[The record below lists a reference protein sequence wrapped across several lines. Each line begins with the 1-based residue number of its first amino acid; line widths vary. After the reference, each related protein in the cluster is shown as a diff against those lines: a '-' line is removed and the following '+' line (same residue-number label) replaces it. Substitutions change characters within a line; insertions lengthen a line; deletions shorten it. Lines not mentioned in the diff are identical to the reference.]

1 MNIQKM
7 LASLPFFSKQPLE
20 TQQNSAKVDQ
30 KIDAKVEQPRVDMS
44 NDKRVE
50 EAELQAKEVLVRA
63 KEEAVRVKEEAVRLM
78 ERAEMELQKTKREF
92 QENERKIQQR
102 ESELNKIKQ
111 DLEAKEK
118 GIEAERT
125 EVKARKDEILE
136 KLEKVA
142 KLNQSEAKELI
153 LNGWEEKLKSDVAKR
168 IRQAEEK
175 IKEESEK
182 KSQDILLEA
191 MRHGATDYVAEY
203 TLSTI
208 ALPDDAIKGK
218 IIGKEG
224 RNIRAFELATGVDVD
239 LEEEGTIRISSFD
252 AYKREVAKVA
262 LERLIKD
269 GRVQPV
275 RIEEIVEQTR
285 RDVDKIV
292 HQAGED
298 LVHRVGVYDLPKEL
312 VWMLGKFK
320 FRFSYGQNLLLH
332 TLEETKIGIAIA
344 HEVKA
349 DVMTVKLGCLFHDI
363 GKVVEDK
370 EGSHVDLGVELLKK
384 HNMPAAVIH
393 CVAASH
399 EDIPLETAEAVIV
412 YIADGISG
420 GRPGARHED
429 FEQYLKRIRDL
440 EEIAMQSK
448 GVREAYAL
456 QAGRE
461 LRVIVRPDDISEDE
475 AVVLSEKI
483 KEDINEKFPVFP
495 GQVTI
500 TVIRETRAIATSH
513 S

>member
-1 MNIQKM
+1 M
-7 LASLPFFSKQPLE
+7 LASLPFLSKQQPA
-20 TQQNSAKVDQ
+20 TQTPIEKAEQKPQ
-30 KIDAKVEQPRVDMS
+30 PKIDPRLEH
-44 NDKRVE
+44 RVE
-50 EAELQAKEVLVRA
+50 EAELQAKEVLIKA
-63 KEEAVRVKEEAVRLM
+63 KEEAVRLKEEA
-78 ERAEMELQKTKREF
+78 ERELQRSKRELH
-92 QENERKIQQR
+92 ENERKIQQR
-102 ESELNKIKQ
+102 ESELNRLKQ
-111 DLEAKEK
+111 ELENKEK
-118 GIEAERT
+118 AVEAERS
-125 EVKARKDEILE
+125 ELKARKDEILE
-136 KLEKVA
+136 KLEKVS
-142 KLNQSEAKELI
+142 KLNQQEAKELI
-153 LNGWEEKLKSDVAKR
+153 LKGWEEKLKPEIAKR
-168 IRQAEEK
+168 IRQAEDK
-175 IKEESEK
+175 IKTESEK

-208 ALPDDAIKGK
+208 ALPDDGIKGK

-239 LEEEGTIRISSFD
+239 LEEEGAIRISSFD

-275 RIEEIVEQTR
+275 RIEEIVNQTR
-285 RDVDKIV
+285 RDIDKIV

-332 TLEETKIGIAIA
+332 TLEETKIGIALA
-344 HEVKA
+344 HELKA

-363 GKVVEDK
+363 GKVVEGK

-384 HNMPAAVIH
+384 YNMPAGAIH

-399 EDIPLETAEAVIV
+399 EDIPFESAEAVIV

-429 FEQYLKRIRDL
+429 FEQYLKRIKDL
-440 EEIAMQSK
+440 EDIATTHK

-461 LRVIVRPDDISEDE
+461 LRVIVRPDDITEDE

-483 KEDINEKFPVFP
+483 KDDINQKFPVFP

>member
-7 LASLPFFSKQPLE
+7 LASLPFFSSQQP
-20 TQQNSAKVDQ
+20 QQAQQPTTKKPEQQPQQQTERKVADQ
-30 KIDAKVEQPRVDMS
+30 DHALKI
-44 NDKRVE
+44 E
-50 EAELQAKEVLVRA
+50 EAELKAKEVLVKA
-63 KEEAVRVKEEAVRLM
+63 KEEAVRLKEEA
-78 ERAEMELQKTKREF
+78 ERELQRSRRES

-102 ESELNKIKQ
+102 ESELNRMKS
-111 DLEAKEK
+111 DLESKLKAVETDQ
-118 GIEAERT
+118 AEI
-125 EVKARKDEILE
+125 KARKDEVLE
-136 KLEKVA
+136 KLEKVS
-142 KLNQSEAKELI
+142 KLSQNEAKDLI
-153 LNGWEEKLKSDVAKR
+153 LRGWEEKLKPEVAKR
-168 IRQAEEK
+168 IRQAEDK
-175 IKEESEK
+175 IKTEAEK

-203 TLSTI
+203 TLSTV
-208 ALPDDAIKGK
+208 ALPDDSIKGK

-239 LEEEGTIRISSFD
+239 LEEEGSIRISSFD

-275 RIEEIVEQTR
+275 RIEEVVNQTR
-285 RDVDKIV
+285 RDIDRIV
-292 HQAGED
+292 QKAGED

-320 FRFSYGQNLLLH
+320 YRFSYGQNLLLH
-332 TLEETKIGIAIA
+332 TLEETKIGIALA
-344 HEVKA
+344 HELKA

-363 GKVVEDK
+363 GKVVEGK

-384 HNMPAAVIH
+384 HNMPAAAIH
-393 CVAASH
+393 CVASSH
-399 EDIPLETAEAVIV
+399 EDIPFESAEAVIV

-429 FEQYLKRIRDL
+429 FEQYLKRIKDL
-440 EEIAMQSK
+440 EDIATTHK

-461 LRVIVRPDDISEDE
+461 LRVIVRPDDITEDE
-475 AVVLSEKI
+475 AIVLSEKI
-483 KEDINEKFPVFP
+483 KEEINQKFPVFP